1 MDKIKRPDLFFLLY
15 FGVLFLPFLLIPG
28 MRDFYNR
35 FNAEHPVL
43 ISFIK
48 FALLATTGELIGL
61 RIKTG
66 SYFKAGFGLLPR
78 AIIWGFLGVTV
89 KIAFTVFATGTPV
102 FLELAGVDGACE
114 IIHGPLS
121 LQKIFVSLCISTT
134 LNLFYAPVLMTFHKI
149 SDTHIQQYNGSLS
162 CLFKPIRFREIIVN
176 MDWAVQWNFV
186 LKKTIPLFWIP
197 AQTITFLL
205 PAEMQILF
213 AALLGILLGV
223 LLAVAAIMGN
233 QKQS

>member
-1 MDKIKRPDLFFLLY
+1 MKRTDFLFLLY
-15 FGVLFLPFLLIPG
+15 FVLLFLPFIVIPG
-28 MRDFYNR
+28 LRDFYTR

-48 FALLATTGELIGL
+48 FSLLATTGELIGL

-66 SYFKAGFGLLPR
+66 SYFKEGFGLLPR
-78 AIIWGFLGVTV
+78 ALIWGFLGVTV

-102 FLELAGVDGACE
+102 FLEMAGLDGARE

-121 LQKIFVSLCISTT
+121 AQKIFVSFCISTA

-149 SDTHIQQYNGSLS
+149 TDTHIQQHNGSFS
-162 CLFKPIRFREIIVN
+162 CLFKSIRIREIIVN

-205 PAEMQILF
+205 PAEVQILF
-213 AALLGILLGV
+213 AALLGVLLGV

-233 QKQS
+233 NNQS

>member
-1 MDKIKRPDLFFLLY
+1 MDKIKRSDLFFLLY
-15 FGVLFLPFLLIPG
+15 FLLLFLPFFLFPG
-28 MRDFYNR
+28 LRDLYNR

-66 SYFKAGFGLLPR
+66 SYFKEGFGLLPR
-78 AIIWGFLGVTV
+78 AVIWGFLGVTV

-102 FLELAGVDGACE
+102 FLEMAGLDTARE

-121 LQKIFVSLCISTT
+121 AQKIFVSFCISTA

-149 SDTHIQQYNGSLS
+149 TDTHIQQHNGSFL
-162 CLFKPIRFREIIVN
+162 CLFKPIRFREIMVN

-186 LKKTIPLFWIP
+186 FRKTIPLFWIP

-205 PAEMQILF
+205 PAEVQILF
-213 AALLGILLGV
+213 AALLGVVLGV
-223 LLAVAAIMGN
+223 LMAVAAIMG
-233 QKQS
+233 KKSQS